1 MFFNQFGKYLLKVD
15 NEDTGETSMD
25 FVLVALL
32 LKLNI
37 YESVSQ

>member
-15 NEDTGETSMD
+15 NEDTEETSMD

-37 YESVSQ
+37 YEGVSQ